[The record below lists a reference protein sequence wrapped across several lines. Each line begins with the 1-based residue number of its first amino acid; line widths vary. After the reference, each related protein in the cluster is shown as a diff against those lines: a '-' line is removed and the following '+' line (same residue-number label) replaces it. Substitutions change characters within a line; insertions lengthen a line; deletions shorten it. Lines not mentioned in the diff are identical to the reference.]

1 VLLLVAVVVG
11 CSAVYLW
18 SRPPEVPPVV
28 EPVVK
33 PLVKPVNV
41 TLGVIT
47 YNPVAKLHFDY
58 IANTTLNDVN
68 AYSASKG
75 YPYRFDFLSRN
86 TASIAEGL
94 ERGVVDMSRTE
105 GVKIFLGFDSTEVM
119 CASLSFAISNHM
131 ILMGV
136 PLIHHDSSALPGD
149 IMFRV
154 APNLR
159 QIHIASAKIVKGMGF
174 KGVMVIQRGDSW
186 GDGIVIALEEALG
199 SGSVMKA
206 RYDMDST
213 DYSGALDSAASQLPE
228 LIARYGAQRTAIVLV
243 SAAETNKV
251 LEEAAKRDGLMS
263 VPWVILQESPDPYS
277 IAEELPDML
286 GVSVVAGAKLITLKM
301 APITD
306 NPVFAKLQS
315 GYSGTDSLGLI
326 DASFHDSI
334 WVACLSILEANTT
347 DSEVLK
353 GVIPGVANEYTGAS
367 GRVLLD
373 ANGDRMVDYE
383 IYEATFT
390 GSAPT
395 WVKSGRYD
403 AATGQVT
410 FGGE

>member
-1 VLLLVAVVVG
+1 VLLLVTIVVG

-18 SRPPEVPPVV
+18 SRPLVVPPVV
-28 EPVVK
+28 EPV
-33 PLVKPVNV
+33 VKPVNV

-68 AYSASKG
+68 AYAASKG
-75 YPYRFDFLSRN
+75 YPYRFDYLSRN
-86 TASIAEGL
+86 IAGVAGGMEK
-94 ERGVVDMSRTE
+94 GVVDMSRTE
-105 GVKIFLGFDSTEVM
+105 GVKIFLGFDSTEYM
-119 CASLSFAISNHM
+119 CASLSYAISNHV

-136 PLIHHDSSALPGD
+136 PLIHHNSSALPGD
-149 IMFRV
+149 VMFRV

-228 LIARYGAQRTAIVLV
+228 LIARHGAQWTAIVLV

-315 GYSGTDSLGLI
+315 GYSGVNPGESLGLI
-326 DASFHDSI
+326 DASFRDSI
-334 WVACLSILEANTT
+334 WIACLSIMEANTT
-347 DSEVLK
+347 DAEVLK
-353 GVIPGVANEYTGAS
+353 GIIPGVADGYTGAS

-373 ANGDRMVDYE
+373 ANGDRMVNYD
-383 IYEATFT
+383 IFEATFT
-390 GSAPT
+390 GEAPA

-403 AATGQVT
+403 ATTGQVT
-410 FGGE
+410 LGGE